1 MSVRF
6 GAYGDLTHPI
16 SILTSLKATL
26 IILVIRINGKMEDD
40 LKKLVWQVLTILAKR
55 HKVRVGEL

>member
-6 GAYGDLTHPI
+6 GAYDLTHPI

-26 IILVIRINGKMEDD
+26 KIILVIRTNGKMEA
-40 LKKLVWQVLTILAKR
+40 TT
-55 HKVRVGEL
+55 

>member
-1 MSVRF
+1 MVTLRNS
-6 GAYGDLTHPI
+6 I

-26 IILVIRINGKMEDD
+26 KIILVIRTENGSDD
-40 LKKLVWQVLTILAKR
+40 LKKISMASVDNISEAKR

>member
-6 GAYGDLTHPI
+6 GAYGDHHSI

-26 IILVIRINGKMEDD
+26 KIILVIRINGKMEA
-40 LKKLVWQVLTILAKR
+40 TT
-55 HKVRVGEL
+55 